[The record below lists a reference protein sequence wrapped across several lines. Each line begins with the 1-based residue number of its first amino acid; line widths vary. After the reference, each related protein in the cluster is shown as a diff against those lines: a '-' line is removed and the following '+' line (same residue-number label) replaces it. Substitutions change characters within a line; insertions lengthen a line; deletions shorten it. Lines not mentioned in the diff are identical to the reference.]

1 LIRQSLY
8 DLESTQV
15 KLRDQYEAE
24 ITRLRRELDSRP
36 AISPGAAPTATT
48 APGPAP
54 IAPDRGVGG
63 VPSFMPTP
71 PGAGPGLNGGP
82 ERERERGGERE
93 RERERDGDRE
103 RESYRYE
110 DKVAKKEARTF
121 SVPHRRTPQLIIT
134 ASPQPS
140 APSPQAMLSDL
151 DPENVSR
158 ELKKEGSD
166 WFAVWSSQT
175 KRVLDVGLVHTF
187 VHERFV
193 IHSNAH

>member
-1 LIRQSLY
+1 MIRQSLY

-24 ITRLRRELDSRP
+24 ISRLRRELDNRP
-36 AISPGAAPTATT
+36 AFSPGATPATVA

-63 VPSFMPTP
+63 VPSFMPAP
-71 PGAGPGLNGGP
+71 PGAGPGVNGGP
-82 ERERERGGERE
+82 ERERERGAE
-93 RERERDGDRE
+93 RERERDREGDRE
-103 RESYRYE
+103 REPYRHDE
-110 DKVAKKEARTF
+110 KVAKKEAGMFTTT
-121 SVPHRRTPQLIIT
+121 RRPLSLTHIV
-134 ASPQPS
+134 SPQPS

-187 VHERFV
+187 VHERYV
-193 IHSNAH
+193 DGDRLS